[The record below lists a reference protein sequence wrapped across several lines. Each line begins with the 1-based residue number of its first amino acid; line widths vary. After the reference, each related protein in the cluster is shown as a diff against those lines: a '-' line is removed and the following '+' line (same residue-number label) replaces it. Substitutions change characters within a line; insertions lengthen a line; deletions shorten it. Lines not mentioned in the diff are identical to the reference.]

1 MKKLQCRNYF
11 FLLFLVVL
19 MACRTGIKK
28 EENAISAQEKGKTER
43 LNILLITADDLNK
56 NSVGAFGSAVPDIT
70 PNIDMLASQ
79 GVRFENGHVN
89 VAVCQPSR
97 GIIATGRYSHNN
109 GIEGFFHTDKNIPD
123 IISLLKSNGYYTGV
137 LGKVDHSSPKKLT
150 PWDIK
155 VYRDSLGKG
164 RNKELYYTE
173 AKNIIKNAKREGKPF
188 YMMANSSDPHRPFV
202 LSKKALK
209 WRNEGSN
216 ILNPSRTYTESEITI
231 PGFLPE
237 LPLVRKEVTQYFN
250 SVKRLDDTV
259 GRILDVLEEEG
270 VTDNTIVMFLSDN
283 GMAFPFAKT
292 NCYLQSTNTPWIVRW
307 PGKVESNT
315 INKKDFISG
324 IDFFPTILEAANLQ
338 IPDGLDGTSFVPTLL
353 GKKQEGRDKVFTQFF
368 QTSSKK
374 RFPMRCIQDAKYGY
388 IFNAWSD
395 GKARFRNESQIGYT
409 YKAMVKAA
417 KTNPNIAARV
427 KLFDNRVVEEFYDF
441 ENDPNALNNLINI
454 PEYKKIINKYRAG
467 MEQWMEK
474 VNDPALSF
482 FKVKDD
488 KGEMARLLAVK

>member
-1 MKKLQCRNYF
+1 
-11 FLLFLVVL
+11 
-19 MACRTGIKK
+19 
-28 EENAISAQEKGKTER
+28 
-43 LNILLITADDLNK
+43 
-56 NSVGAFGSAVPDIT
+56 
-70 PNIDMLASQ
+70 MLASQ

-209 WRNEGSN
+209 WRSVGSN

-454 PEYKKIINKYRAG
+454 PEYKEIINKYRAG